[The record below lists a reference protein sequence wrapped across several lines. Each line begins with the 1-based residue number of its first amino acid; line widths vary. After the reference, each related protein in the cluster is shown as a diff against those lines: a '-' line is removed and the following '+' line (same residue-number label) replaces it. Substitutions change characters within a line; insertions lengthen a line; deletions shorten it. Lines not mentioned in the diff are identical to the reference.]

1 MIKRETLKKLL
12 SICLIIALVFTT
24 MSYQPSIAK
33 AAGDG
38 SSYATAEE
46 LQLDQNKSLT
56 FFSGDSNYYGK
67 FTIPE
72 QGIVTFKTVDKNMTD
87 QAFGFKY
94 ILYDNNGKTIW
105 GGEKKS
111 YNSINP
117 NYSGSVGLAAGTYTV
132 KIDPEYFYKENRN
145 IDFVVNFIANKYCEI
160 ESNEYIADATP
171 MELGHFYDIYF
182 GGKGSGEND
191 FFKFKAEKNKFYR
204 ATITNFDIVDPTTTI
219 FHVYDPKGEQVESL
233 RFDTKIDKDGN
244 YIYEFKTEM
253 TGEYKIR
260 VYNYHGEQFHFKLKI
275 AKCPFYPEIPEYY
288 NFKANLSTLDG
299 GYDDV
304 HLSWDKI
311 KGATGYEIYMKK
323 GNAKTYTFKGK
334 TSNLYYNVKN
344 LADGAKYYFK
354 MRPYYS
360 DGENIYRKNAYKF
373 VNIWTLKKINTPYV
387 KRSSKYS
394 PECVDVSWNK
404 IYGDVRYQIS
414 RSTSKTGTYVVASTY
429 SNKYSYLKGKVNKGY
444 YYKVRAYAEVYR
456 NGKYIK
462 VFAPWSDV
470 KYCRTTR

>member
-1 MIKRETLKKLL
+1 MLKRVLG
-12 SICLIIALVFTT
+12 ICLAVALVFTT
-24 MSYQPSIAK
+24 IPFQASIAK
-33 AAGDG
+33 AAGNG
-38 SSYATAEE
+38 SSYETAEE

-56 FFSGDSNYYGK
+56 FFSGDTNYYGK

-72 QGIVTFKTVDKNMTD
+72 QGVVTFKSVDKNMTD
-87 QAFGFKY
+87 EAFGFQY
-94 ILYDNNGKTIW
+94 ILYDKDGKIVW
-105 GGEKKS
+105 GGEKES
-111 YNSINP
+111 YNSLNP

-132 KIDPEYFYKENRN
+132 KIDPAYFYKETRN
-145 IDFVVNFIANKYCEI
+145 IDFIINFTPNKYCEI
-160 ESNEYIADATP
+160 ESNEYIENATP

-182 GGKGSGEND
+182 GGQGYDAKTGEND

-204 ATITNFDIVDPTTTI
+204 ATITNFDVVDPTTAI
-219 FHVYDPKGEQVESL
+219 LYVYDPKGEQVENL
-233 RFDTKIDKDGN
+233 HFDTKIDKDGN
-244 YIYEFKTEM
+244 HIYEFQTEM

-260 VYNYHGEQFHFKLKI
+260 VYNYHGEQFNFKLKI
-275 AKCPFYPEIPEYY
+275 AKCPFYPEMSEYSKL
-288 NFKANLSTLDG
+288 KANLSTLAG

-304 HLSWDKI
+304 HLSWDKA
-311 KGATGYEIYMKK
+311 KGATGYEIYMKR
-323 GNAKTYTFKGK
+323 GTAKTYTYKGR

-360 DGENIYRKNAYKF
+360 DGTNIYRKNAYKF
-373 VNIWTLKKINTPYV
+373 ANIWTMKKINTPYV

-394 PECVDVSWNK
+394 PEYVDVSWNK
-404 IYGDVRYQIS
+404 VYGDVRYQIS

-429 SNKYSYLKGKVNKGY
+429 STQYSYLKGVVNRGY

-462 VFAPWSDV
+462 VFAPWSNV